1 MIIDPF
7 MVDVSSQVF
16 YGGQL
21 YSSPAPGTAP
31 KQARANRA
39 KDLATLNSLKLKLKT
54 NELKEEDKKKSFVLK
69 HMSNEEI
76 SAVQSV
82 AKKNESL

>member
-1 MIIDPF
+1 MLGA
-7 MVDVSSQVF
+7 SLQVF

-21 YSSPAPGTAP
+21 YSTPTPGNAP
-31 KQARANRA
+31 KQARANKA

-69 HMSNEEI
+69 HMSDEEI
-76 SAVQSV
+76 NAVQNV